1 VQPSRQKFEIKSFL
15 LSAAS
20 YCINKNIGQTES
32 FAISS
37 YRDKNRF
44 KYLHTLYIDNQKVSF
59 TDKRARVIVFNLFLT
74 IFQLYISWWSVI
86 LVEETGYQEKFS
98 DKKDLLCLMPLFS
111 TIFQLYHGG
120 QLYWWKKPGYQEK
133 TTNLS
138 HNVVSSTPHHEEVRI
153 HNIFSDRH

>member
-1 VQPSRQKFEIKSFL
+1 
-15 LSAAS
+15 
-20 YCINKNIGQTES
+20 
-32 FAISS
+32 
-37 YRDKNRF
+37 
-44 KYLHTLYIDNQKVSF
+44 LYIDNQKVSF